1 MIIWWFRQTL
11 NGEKHVA
18 NEKTK
23 NKDSVA
29 RTFIVV
35 FVLCLV
41 CSIVVAG
48 SAVGLKST
56 QQTQIMLD
64 KQRNILDVAGLLT
77 PSMPAD
83 EIDAV
88 YKKFIRAKMVN
99 LKTGQMS
106 DSTGKYDL
114 NDELRSDESSI
125 ALSPEED
132 LAKIRRRANSA
143 EIYLVQNEQGETSKI
158 VLPVYGSGLW
168 SVMYA
173 FIAIDVDGIT
183 SEGITYYQHGETP
196 GLGGEVDNPQWRKQ
210 WIGKKLFNEEGMP
223 AIKIVRSGATDS
235 PYGIDGLS
243 GATLTSNGI
252 QHMFDFWLGDN
263 GFGPFLKTVREGA
276 LNHG

>member
-56 QQTQIMLD
+56 QQNQIMLD

-88 YKKFIRAKMVN
+88 YKKFIRAKMVD

>member
-1 MIIWWFRQTL
+1 M
-11 NGEKHVA
+11 A

-56 QQTQIMLD
+56 QQNQIMLD

-88 YKKFIRAKMVN
+88 YKKFIRAKMVD

-252 QHMFDFWLGDN
+252 QHMFDFWLGDS

>member
-56 QQTQIMLD
+56 QQAQIMLD

-77 PSMPAD
+77 PSMPAN

-88 YKKFIRAKMVN
+88 YKKFIRAKMVD
-99 LKTGQMS
+99 LKTGQMT

-114 NDELRSDESSI
+114 NDELRSDETSI

-223 AIKIVRSGATDS
+223 AIKIVRSGSTDS

>member
-11 NGEKHVA
+11 NGEKRVA

-88 YKKFIRAKMVN
+88 YKKFIRAKMVD

-114 NDELRSDESSI
+114 NDELRSDETSI

-223 AIKIVRSGATDS
+223 AIKIVRSGSTDS

>member
-56 QQTQIMLD
+56 QQAQILLD

-77 PSMPAD
+77 PSMTAD

-88 YKKFIRAKMVN
+88 YKKFIRAKMVD
-99 LKTGQMS
+99 LKTGQMT

-114 NDELRSDESSI
+114 NDELRSDETSI

-173 FIAIDVDGIT
+173 FVAIDVDGIT
-183 SEGITYYQHGETP
+183 SEGISYYQHGETP

-210 WIGKKLFNEEGMP
+210 WIGKKLFNEDGIP
-223 AIKIVRSGATDS
+223 AIKIVRSGTTDS

>member
-1 MIIWWFRQTL
+1 M
-11 NGEKHVA
+11 A

-77 PSMPAD
+77 PSMPAN

-88 YKKFIRAKMVN
+88 YKKFIRAKMVD
-99 LKTGQMS
+99 LKTGQMT
-106 DSTGKYDL
+106 DSTAKYDL
-114 NDELRSDESSI
+114 NDELRSDETSI

-210 WIGKKLFNEEGMP
+210 WIGKKLFNKEGMP
-223 AIKIVRSGATDS
+223 AIKIVRSGSTDS

>member
-56 QQTQIMLD
+56 QQNQIMLD

-88 YKKFIRAKMVN
+88 YKKFIRAKMVD

-252 QHMFDFWLGDN
+252 QHMFDFWLGGN

>member
-1 MIIWWFRQTL
+1 M
-11 NGEKHVA
+11 A

-41 CSIVVAG
+41 SSIVVAG

-99 LKTGQMS
+99 Q
-106 DSTGKYDL
+106 
-114 NDELRSDESSI
+114 R
-125 ALSPEED
+125 
-132 LAKIRRRANSA
+132 
-143 EIYLVQNEQGETSKI
+143 
-158 VLPVYGSGLW
+158 
-168 SVMYA
+168 
-173 FIAIDVDGIT
+173 
-183 SEGITYYQHGETP
+183 
-196 GLGGEVDNPQWRKQ
+196 
-210 WIGKKLFNEEGMP
+210 
-223 AIKIVRSGATDS
+223 
-235 PYGIDGLS
+235 
-243 GATLTSNGI
+243 
-252 QHMFDFWLGDN
+252 
-263 GFGPFLKTVREGA
+263 
-276 LNHG
+276 

>member
-88 YKKFIRAKMVN
+88 YKKFIRAKMVD

-114 NDELRSDESSI
+114 NDELRSDETSI

>member
-173 FIAIDVDGIT
+173 FVAIDVDGIT

>member
-88 YKKFIRAKMVN
+88 YKKFIRAKMVD

-114 NDELRSDESSI
+114 NDELRSDETSI

-173 FIAIDVDGIT
+173 FVAIDVDGIT

>member
-88 YKKFIRAKMVN
+88 YKKFIRAKMVD

-114 NDELRSDESSI
+114 NDELRSDETSI

-173 FIAIDVDGIT
+173 FVAIDVDGIT

-223 AIKIVRSGATDS
+223 AIKIVRSGSTDS

>member
-56 QQTQIMLD
+56 QQNQIMLD

-88 YKKFIRAKMVN
+88 YKKFIRAKMVD

-173 FIAIDVDGIT
+173 FVAIDVDGIT

-223 AIKIVRSGATDS
+223 AIKIVRSGSTDS

>member
-56 QQTQIMLD
+56 QQAQIMLD

-88 YKKFIRAKMVN
+88 YKKFIRAKMVD
-99 LKTGQMS
+99 LKTGQMT

-114 NDELRSDESSI
+114 NDELRSDETSI

-132 LAKIRRRANSA
+132 VAKIRRRANSA

-173 FIAIDVDGIT
+173 FVAIDVDGIT

-223 AIKIVRSGATDS
+223 AIKIVRSGSTDS

>member
-1 MIIWWFRQTL
+1 M
-11 NGEKHVA
+11 A

-56 QQTQIMLD
+56 QQNQIMLD

-88 YKKFIRAKMVN
+88 YKKFIRAKMVD

-183 SEGITYYQHGETP
+183 SEGITYYQHGETLVGWAVRWITRNGVNS
-196 GLGGEVDNPQWRKQ
+196 GLVKSCLM
-210 WIGKKLFNEEGMP
+210 KKVCRLSKSSAAAPLTARTALMVYP
-223 AIKIVRSGATDS
+223 VR
-235 PYGIDGLS
+235 
-243 GATLTSNGI
+243 
-252 QHMFDFWLGDN
+252 H
-263 GFGPFLKTVREGA
+263 
-276 LNHG
+276 